1 MGVSEFP
8 PSRHEALKLGI
19 QGERSGAE
27 FAKRLRSFAYA
38 RAAVFSGAGIL
49 VLLVLGR
56 NHDEFVLTYSVQ
68 FILAIV
74 LIALASA
81 AFQFWVSRV
90 QRHMQNV
97 AMMLL
102 LLDQALFA
110 SIVYLTG
117 GVSSGATSLLGV
129 TCVAGGV
136 LLGLPGAIIAVVAG
150 IIFFSLI
157 LLIVE
162 GAHDLLPPDQ
172 PASLYTLGTSQ
183 SVYYYV
189 FTIFMLLLVGLL
201 SGYLAERL
209 ARASGEVIAAKERVK
224 RAEKL
229 AVLGRLAA
237 GLAHEIRNP
246 LSSISGAVQML
257 RSGVVRGEDREL
269 CDIVVRESVR
279 LDELISDMLELS
291 KVREKKVEIFDL
303 RQLILDVALL
313 SQRSGRGGADV
324 AISVEANEP
333 AFIQADPSQIK
344 QLSWN
349 LVKNAIQA
357 SAGGGEVRLRVQTGA
372 TVRLVVEDDG
382 VGIRPE
388 AMQRLFDEF
397 FTTRT
402 HGTGLGLAVV
412 KRIADDHGILLIV
425 ESDRDQGA
433 RFIADFGPPLPAEL
447 LEV

>member
-1 MGVSEFP
+1 MGASEFP
-8 PSRHEALKLGI
+8 PSRHETLKLGI
-19 QGERSGAE
+19 RGERSGVE
-27 FAKRLRSFAYA
+27 FSKRLRSFAYA
-38 RAAVFSGAGIL
+38 RAAVFSGTGVL
-49 VLLVLGR
+49 VLLVLAR
-56 NHDEFVLTYSVQ
+56 SRDDFVLTYSIR
-68 FILAIV
+68 FMISIV
-74 LIALASA
+74 LIAFASA
-81 AFQFWVSRV
+81 GFQYWVSIV
-90 QRHMQNV
+90 QRRMQNV
-97 AMMLL
+97 AMVLL
-102 LLDQALFA
+102 LVDQALFA

-162 GAHDLLPPDQ
+162 GARDLLPPDQ
-172 PASLYTLGTSQ
+172 PASLYTLGTAQ

-189 FTIFMLLLVGLL
+189 FTILMLLLVGLL

-209 ARASGEVIAAKERVK
+209 ARAGGEVIAAKERAR
-224 RAEKL
+224 RAESM

-257 RSGVVRGEDREL
+257 RSGAERAEDREL
-269 CDIVVRESVR
+269 CDIVVSESAR
-279 LDELISDMLELS
+279 LDELVSDMLQLS
-291 KVREKKVEIFDL
+291 KAREKKVEILDL

-324 AISVEANEP
+324 AISVEAP
-333 AFIQADPSQIK
+333 HAAFIQADASQIK

-357 SAGGGEVRLRVQTGA
+357 SAGGGEVRVRVHTGA
-372 TVRLVVEDDG
+372 TVRLIVEDDG
-382 VGIRPE
+382 VGISE
-388 AMQRLFDEF
+388 GAMKRLFSEF

-412 KRIADDHGILLIV
+412 KRIADEHGILLIV

-433 RFIADFGPPLPAEL
+433 RFIADFGPPLPPSL

>member
-1 MGVSEFP
+1 
-8 PSRHEALKLGI
+8 
-19 QGERSGAE
+19 
-27 FAKRLRSFAYA
+27 
-38 RAAVFSGAGIL
+38 
-49 VLLVLGR
+49 
-56 NHDEFVLTYSVQ
+56 
-68 FILAIV
+68 
-74 LIALASA
+74 
-81 AFQFWVSRV
+81 
-90 QRHMQNV
+90 
-97 AMMLL
+97 
-102 LLDQALFA
+102 
-110 SIVYLTG
+110 
-117 GVSSGATSLLGV
+117 
-129 TCVAGGV
+129 
-136 LLGLPGAIIAVVAG
+136 
-150 IIFFSLI
+150 
-157 LLIVE
+157 
-162 GAHDLLPPDQ
+162 
-172 PASLYTLGTSQ
+172 
-183 SVYYYV
+183 YYV

-257 RSGVVRGEDREL
+257 RSGAVRGEDREL

-324 AISVEANEP
+324 AVSVEANEP
-333 AFIQADPSQIK
+333 AFIQADPSQIR
-344 QLSWN
+344 QRSWN
-349 LVKNAIQA
+349 LVKHAIQA

-388 AMQRLFDEF
+388 TMQ
-397 FTTRT
+397 
-402 HGTGLGLAVV
+402 
-412 KRIADDHGILLIV
+412 
-425 ESDRDQGA
+425 
-433 RFIADFGPPLPAEL
+433 
-447 LEV
+447 